1 MSERMTHE
9 EYVTIQRR
17 RVADLARQIL
27 AREIDVLDGSVQ
39 IAGLRNELEIDHD
52 DYDLLAFVIVESD
65 TDALPIGAESL
76 NWSKEALIRKEP
88 ELRSARE
95 WAFSTVRDACE
106 NLIARFAD
114 N

>member
-39 IAGLRNELEIDHD
+39 IAVCEM
-52 DYDLLAFVIVESD
+52 
-65 TDALPIGAESL
+65 
-76 NWSKEALIRKEP
+76 NWKSITMTTISWL
-88 ELRSARE
+88 S
-95 WAFSTVRDACE
+95 
-106 NLIARFAD
+106 
-114 N
+114 